1 MDPNTEYKE
10 TGNKV
15 PLPMDELINFAQEKL
30 QDFDRLVE
38 ATQSRPE
45 RSPYNSPIIYTTKEG
60 KLVQIPEY
68 IQQQAVN
75 LWSSAKK
82 GLTQDLTNRFDR
94 RNYQEEEE
102 LPPLSEDP
110 EDYKKFEE
118 GEHKDTEEGNTWKY
132 VLCFIITILI
142 LISSYVMMNEKSLKF
157 QINM

>member
-38 ATQSRPE
+38 ATQSRPK

-68 IQQQAVN
+68 IQQQAIN
-75 LWSSAKK
+75 LWESAKR
-82 GLTQDLTNRFDR
+82 GLTNPPDR
-94 RNYQEEEE
+94 RQYQEEEE
-102 LPPLSEDP
+102 EELPFPEDP
-110 EDYKKFEE
+110 EDYEKLEKES
-118 GEHKDTEEGNTWKY
+118 KDEGNTWKY

-142 LISSYVMMNEKSLKF
+142 LISSYVMMNEKTLKF
-157 QINM
+157 KLNL